1 MQTTVWD
8 KAGMSLLAKA
18 VHTGMNSLSGKH
30 LIELTDGVETF
41 IIDPDELR
49 ETATEISE
57 DLVMREFDHTCTMQ
71 THGGDQQAT
80 LNLLDTIMLQC
91 MQMTSHGA
99 LPISLIK
106 QEDINVVKD
115 KRATLTD
122 AVGFWQR
129 ATAFLDHEFDEEN
142 ESEPKLVIRVVLN
155 GVLFASRFKPET
167 QENLKEFELEKNY
180 QVHPRFNHDVLEG
193 RGGNLSMD
201 FDIVDVD
208 AQPEFEE
215 VSDEEAASLISK

>member
-49 ETATEISE
+49 ETATEVSD
-57 DLVMREFDHTCTMQ
+57 DLVMREFEHTCSMQ

-80 LNLLDTIMLQC
+80 LQLLDTVMVQC
-91 MQMTSHGA
+91 MQMTANGA
-99 LPISLIK
+99 VPISLVGPD
-106 QEDINVVKD
+106 QINVVKET
-115 KRATLTD
+115 RTNFSE
-122 AVGFWQR
+122 AVGYWQR
-129 ATAFLDHEFDEEN
+129 ATAFLDHEFDEQNDE
-142 ESEPKLVIRVVLN
+142 EPKLVIRVVLN
-155 GVLFASRFKPET
+155 GVLFASRFKQET
-167 QENLKEFELEKNY
+167 AETLKENELESHY

-193 RGGNLSMD
+193 RGGSLSMD
-201 FDIVDVD
+201 FDIVDTE
-208 AQPEFEE
+208 AEPEFEA
-215 VSDEEAASLISK
+215 VSDEEAAGLSSH

>member
-1 MQTTVWD
+1 
-8 KAGMSLLAKA
+8 
-18 VHTGMNSLSGKH
+18 
-30 LIELTDGVETF
+30 
-41 IIDPDELR
+41 
-49 ETATEISE
+49 
-57 DLVMREFDHTCTMQ
+57 
-71 THGGDQQAT
+71 
-80 LNLLDTIMLQC
+80 
-91 MQMTSHGA
+91 
-99 LPISLIK
+99 
-106 QEDINVVKD
+106 
-115 KRATLTD
+115 
-122 AVGFWQR
+122 
-129 ATAFLDHEFDEEN
+129 LDHEFDEEN